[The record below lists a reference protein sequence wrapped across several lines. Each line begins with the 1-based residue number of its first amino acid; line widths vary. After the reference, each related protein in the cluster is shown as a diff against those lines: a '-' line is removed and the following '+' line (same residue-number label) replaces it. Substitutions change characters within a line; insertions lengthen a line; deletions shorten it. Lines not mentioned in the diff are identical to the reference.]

1 MKQDKVDP
9 KLTTTNFSDNF
20 DIPSIKLPE
29 DKHNLVYL
37 LMFLFGVGSL
47 LPWNAIL
54 TSIDF
59 FKTKVSYYKTLTIIV
74 NWIQS

>member
-1 MKQDKVDP
+1 MSKKEDLKNTATNHS
-9 KLTTTNFSDNF
+9 TTLIES
-20 DIPSIKLPE
+20 DIPDIKLPE
-29 DKHNLVYL
+29 DKGHIVYL

-59 FKTKVSYYKTLTIIV
+59 FKMKVRLTDEV
-74 NWIQS
+74 

>member
-1 MKQDKVDP
+1 MKKESE
-9 KLTTTNFSDNF
+9 LTTTNHSENL
-20 DIPSIKLPE
+20 DIPNIKLPE
-29 DKHNLVYL
+29 DKHNVVYL

-59 FKTKVSYYKTLTIIV
+59 FKTKVISFACFTILV
-74 NWIQS
+74 NWVQS

>member
-1 MKQDKVDP
+1 MKKESE
-9 KLTTTNFSDNF
+9 LTTTNHSENL
-20 DIPSIKLPE
+20 DIPNIKLPE
-29 DKHNLVYL
+29 DKHNVVYL

-59 FKTKVSYYKTLTIIV
+59 FKTKVISIACVIHL
-74 NWIQS
+74 S